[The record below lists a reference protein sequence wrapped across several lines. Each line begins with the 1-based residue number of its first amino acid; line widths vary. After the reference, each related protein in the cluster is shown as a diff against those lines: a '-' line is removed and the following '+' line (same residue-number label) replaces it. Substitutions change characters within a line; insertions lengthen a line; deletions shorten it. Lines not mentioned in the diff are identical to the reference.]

1 MRHRLL
7 FFGFMLCG
15 LTSFGQAQRDTMGG
29 LVSYTTSLSVYVK
42 FPTTQSITAGDTLY
56 IVENGAMQPALVVKY
71 ISSTS
76 CVGDPIGGRQF
87 EKGTRI
93 LAWVEHKK
101 DEVTTDSTHVISQE
115 NKPGGEPE
123 AGGAVVATENPQEKG
138 EKPSLKGRISAA
150 AYINFSDYP
159 GADKQRMRY
168 VFSVNARKINNS
180 NFSAE
185 AYMSFRHTID
195 EWQDVQQDFKRAFK
209 VYSLALEYDLKGT
222 TRFWAG
228 RKINYNISNIGA
240 MDGLQAEHRWK
251 KAFAGAFVGSAPDRS
266 DYSYNPNLSQYGAY
280 GGHIH
285 EGKNGVTQSTLA
297 LVEQRNSGM
306 TDRRFAYLQ
315 HINSSIRHINIFTSF
330 EFDLYTLE
338 NNQPKNTFDITSIY
352 LSVRYRVSDKLSLFG
367 SYDARNNVIYYET
380 YKNLIDQ
387 LIDEATRKGFRFSV
401 NYRPMKK
408 ITLGANAGYRF
419 QKDNPFPSKNLNT
432 YMTISRVPGLQ
443 ASATLSATWIQ
454 SAFMDGLV
462 YGLRISRDIIRGK
475 LYGELQYR
483 IADYGYRNLEFPIKQ
498 SIAGA
503 NLSWRITKKL
513 SFACNYEGEIQ
524 NHIVTSRIYTN
535 LIQRF

>member
-1 MRHRLL
+1 MRHRFLILAILL
-7 FFGFMLCG
+7 LSGMLY
-15 LTSFGQAQRDTMGG
+15 GQAQKDTLGG
-29 LVSYTTSLSVYVK
+29 MVSYTTSLSVYVK
-42 FPTTQSITAGDTLY
+42 FPSTQFISAGDTLY
-56 IVENGAMQPALVVKY
+56 HIENGALHPALVVKY

-76 CVGDPIGGRQF
+76 CVGDPLPGRQF
-87 EKGTRI
+87 EKGARI
-93 LAWVEHKK
+93 FAWVEQKK
-101 DEVTTDSTHVISQE
+101 SETVKDTTQTIVSE
-115 NKPGGEPE
+115 NKLEAE
-123 AGGAVVATENPQEKG
+123 AGGVVAATENTQIKG
-138 EKPSLKGRISAA
+138 EKPSLKGRLSAA

-209 VYSLALEYDLKGT
+209 VYSLALEYDLNGT

-240 MDGLQAEHRWK
+240 MDGLQAEHKWK
-251 KAFAGAFVGSAPDRS
+251 QAFVGAFVGSAPDRS

-306 TDRRFAYLQ
+306 TDRRFAYFQ
-315 HINSSIRHINIFTSF
+315 HINSSIKHINIFTSF

-338 NNQPKNTFDITSIY
+338 NGLPKNTFDITSVY
-352 LSVRYRVSDKLSLFG
+352 LSVRYHVSDKLSLFG

-387 LIDEATRKGFRFSV
+387 LIDEATRQGFRMSI

-443 ASATLSATWIQ
+443 ASATLTATWIQ
-454 SAFMDGLV
+454 SAYMNGLV
-462 YGLRISRDIIRGK
+462 YGLRISRDLVRGK

-483 IADYGYRNLEFPIKQ
+483 LADYGYRNVEFPIKQ

-524 NHIVTSRIYTN
+524 NHQVTSRIYTN